1 MNKEQREIVRDY
13 ISLSHR
19 RVSTH
24 LRSLGLLN
32 NNSTLPRGE
41 GAQINLERWFFG
53 AINSDNYTLR
63 VTDAGDVEVY
73 LEIGSFDSASGNPVI
88 FEFDAAAW
96 PSLFEEAVLVSVD
109 DGVAI
114 CSGTD
119 PYGTGWVEDTEPSIF
134 VNICG
139 ESRNESYKNL
149 FIDDDLGAIADLP
162 GMTPMDTGNPATY
175 AKPTALQELVGK
187 LIDEE
192 QDQLLKAVVQ
202 YAADLVNLDED
213 GNATPE
219 SRIELAEWLEK
230 NDDKNEDKNEATIEL
245 KKGLGRIIESGVVG

>member
-88 FEFDAAAW
+88 FEFDAATW

-149 FIDDDLGAIADLP
+149 FIDDDLGAIADIP
-162 GMTPMDTGNPATY
+162 GMTKANTDHPAF
-175 AKPTALQELVGK
+175 PDSTALQEFVWK
-187 LIDEE
+187 LIDAEKDE
-192 QDQLLKAVVQ
+192 LLKAVLQ

-219 SRIELAEWLEK
+219 SHAEVTQWLDK
-230 NDDKNEDKNEATIEL
+230 NDLTESL
-245 KKGLGRIIESGVVG
+245 QRIMAAEVVA